1 MSVVLRRERAMVRN
15 RKDLQ
20 GMNIEVIEIYPDP
33 DFHVSGKIKEQGTC
47 HVRVKTGNLIQE
59 IKNIRYQIKRNGSVW
74 VVPPGHNYRNPKDK
88 NKKLFVP
95 TVTFENV
102 EIWKEIRE
110 RIVKGILKIQ

>member
-1 MSVVLRRERAMVRN
+1 MSVVLRRERVMVRN
-15 RKDLQ
+15 RKNLQ
-20 GMNIEVIEIYPDP
+20 GMNIEVVEIYPDTA
-33 DFHVSGKIKEQGTC
+33 FHVSGKIKEQGTC

-59 IKNIRYQIKRNGSVW
+59 IKNIRYQIKKNGSVW
-74 VVPPGHNYRNPKDK
+74 VVPPGQNYRNPKDK

-102 EIWKEIRE
+102 EIWREIRE